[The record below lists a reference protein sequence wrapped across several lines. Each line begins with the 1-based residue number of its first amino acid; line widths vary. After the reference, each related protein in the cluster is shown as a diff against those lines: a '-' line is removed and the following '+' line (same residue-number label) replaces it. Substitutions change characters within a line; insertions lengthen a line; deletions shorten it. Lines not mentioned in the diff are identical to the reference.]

1 VFNRM
6 NHSWRVHNSFIIIGL
21 VVVLLA
27 LSAPDVLAGD
37 PVSPSLIQASAPSCR
52 FGAATFSTLHSA
64 WVGPLNLGWH
74 LNFRTWIIA
83 DAEAIEFVPVI
94 RLKQRKDGCTRLPGF
109 DFDPPLTEARLGAV
123 IRSRP
128 GALWVIGNEPDRG
141 PNPEDTACV
150 NRMQDDTAPEV
161 YARAYHDAYA
171 FIKRIDPTAQVATA
185 GLVQVTPSRLQYL
198 DIVWNTYRQVYG
210 VDLPADAWGMHLYVL
225 PEAYADGRP
234 NSIANIAI
242 GTDPALAIR
251 ESGNDATRCADAKV
265 YCYAEH
271 DSMAEF
277 ANQVVAMRQWMK
289 DHGQQNKPLL
299 LTEYSLLLPDDYLD
313 EYGNSFAPERVAE
326 FANRSLDYLENT
338 ADAGLGYPRDGYR
351 LVQRWLWFSVQLE
364 GPGMASNLVNN
375 SLTQMT
381 GVGQVYANHGAA
393 ALRTLNLYPK
403 VVHGAVGLGMNG
415 DGTRN
420 ARLTAEVRNAGSIPT
435 TGSFTV
441 SFYRDAGLT
450 NLIGSVA
457 VPAGLSGCDSQTALA
472 RVVWP
477 NLPPG
482 EYPFWAKVDAGGE
495 AIETEE
501 GDNVLQGKVYVGKY
515 GLAVPSV
522 DPYVKR

>member
-1 VFNRM
+1 
-6 NHSWRVHNSFIIIGL
+6 
-21 VVVLLA
+21 
-27 LSAPDVLAGD
+27 
-37 PVSPSLIQASAPSCR
+37 
-52 FGAATFSTLHSA
+52 
-64 WVGPLNLGWH
+64 
-74 LNFRTWIIA
+74 
-83 DAEAIEFVPVI
+83 
-94 RLKQRKDGCTRLPGF
+94 
-109 DFDPPLTEARLGAV
+109 
-123 IRSRP
+123 
-128 GALWVIGNEPDRG
+128 
-141 PNPEDTACV
+141 
-150 NRMQDDTAPEV
+150 
-161 YARAYHDAYA
+161 
-171 FIKRIDPTAQVATA
+171 
-185 GLVQVTPSRLQYL
+185 
-198 DIVWNTYRQVYG
+198 
-210 VDLPADAWGMHLYVL
+210 
-225 PEAYADGRP
+225 
-234 NSIANIAI
+234 
-242 GTDPALAIR
+242 
-251 ESGNDATRCADAKV
+251 
-265 YCYAEH
+265 
-271 DSMAEF
+271 
-277 ANQVVAMRQWMK
+277 
-289 DHGQQNKPLL
+289 
-299 LTEYSLLLPDDYLD
+299 
-313 EYGNSFAPERVAE
+313 VAE

-364 GPGMASNLVNN
+364 GLGMVSNLVNN

-450 NLIGSVA
+450 NLIGSVV
-457 VPAGLSGCDSQTALA
+457 VPAGLSGCDGQTALA

-501 GDNVLQGKVYVGKY
+501 GDNVLQGKVYVGRY

-522 DPYVKR
+522 DPHANR